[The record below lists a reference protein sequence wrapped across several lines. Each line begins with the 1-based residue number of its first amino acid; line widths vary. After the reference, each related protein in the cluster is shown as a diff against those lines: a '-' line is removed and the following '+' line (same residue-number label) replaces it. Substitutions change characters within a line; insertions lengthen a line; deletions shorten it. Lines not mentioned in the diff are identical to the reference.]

1 MKMDALIHQLGKDLG
16 QGELTLKTENGCTLT
31 FEGGL
36 AVSMELSDSGK
47 VVHLYAELCDIP
59 DANKEKLFEKLLE
72 IQVFGYATGGAS
84 FGIIKD
90 TGKVIL
96 YRNIELEHL
105 HYEDFYAIL
114 EFFIELYRTWYL
126 IIAHMGY

>member
-1 MKMDALIHQLGKDLG
+1 MKIDALIHQLGKDLG
-16 QGELTLKTENGCTLT
+16 QPELTLKTENGCTIT

-36 AVSMELSDSGK
+36 AINMELSDSGK
-47 VVHLYAELCDIP
+47 VLHLHAELCDIP
-59 DANKEKLFEKLLE
+59 EGGKEALFEQLLE

-90 TGKVIL
+90 IGKVIL

-105 HYEDFYAIL
+105 HYEDFYAML
-114 EFFIELYRTWYL
+114 EFFIELYKTWYL
-126 IIAHMGY
+126 ILSDAGY